1 MIVDKRLNN
10 LADAYCRAN
19 NREFKYLWLKKIM
32 EYMRKIDNKKKYN
45 YENDILDFIDIF
57 DRDYSDCTDEEYKM
71 RTIPKPFNFEVNVI

>member
-32 EYMRKIDNKKKYN
+32 EYMRKIDNKKKYIKN
-45 YENDILDFIDIF
+45 KNFQWVGRKNWRDNDN
-57 DRDYSDCTDEEYKM
+57 R
-71 RTIPKPFNFEVNVI
+71 